1 MLDESGAGILGPL
14 RLIFKMMIKRMNI
27 RKGLAALLCLLSFSL
42 NAESFRTLIAGV
54 HEVSLDNIE
63 GIPVPLSYTGSALIL
78 LEGDMRFFR
87 GIQVELTAPQGW
99 LPYKGSL
106 AAVIYGDL
114 NKIPEL
120 GVADL
125 EGRQLSFEPLPN
137 KIQNIFQIPLRQ
149 GHGLRTS
156 PYAAVPT
163 GIVPPASFPLLF
175 RLMPVSKGITE
186 EMEKMTFYLLVK
198 PILSDEGAVK
208 ISFRFPE
215 QLPGRAFTVL
225 IDDKVIE
232 NPGEERLLKEGE
244 HDLVVLSEDYRNQ
257 SRRFVV
263 ERARVLDLAVEL
275 QDPTPLIAF
284 EYPEGARIFLDNT
297 PVSNPQSLQPVEPGL
312 HEVRFQVS
320 DYSIIRPITVQKG
333 KTYKVA
339 LSVDVDILET
349 N

>member
-1 MLDESGAGILGPL
+1 
-14 RLIFKMMIKRMNI
+14 MNI
-27 RKGLAALLCLLSFSL
+27 RKCLIVLLCFLDFSL
-42 NAESFRTLIAGV
+42 KAEPLRVFVAGV
-54 HEVSLDNIE
+54 NEVSLNSL
-63 GIPVPLSYTGSALIL
+63 GGTTVPLSYTGSALIL
-78 LEGDMRFFR
+78 LKGDTRFFR
-87 GIQVELTAPQGW
+87 GIQLELTAPQGW
-99 LPYKGSL
+99 LAYRGSL
-106 AAVIYGDL
+106 AAAVYGELD
-114 NKIPEL
+114 KAPEP

-125 EGRQLSFEPLPN
+125 EGRQLSFEPLAN

-149 GHGLRTS
+149 GHGLKNS
-156 PYAAVPT
+156 PYAVVPT
-163 GIVPPASFPLLF
+163 GIVPPPSFPLLF
-175 RLMPVSKGITE
+175 RLMPVIKGISE
-186 EMEKMTFYLLVK
+186 EMENMTFNLLAK

-232 NPGEERLLKEGE
+232 KPGEERLLKEGE

-257 SRRFVV
+257 SRRFLV
-263 ERARVLDLAVEL
+263 ERAKVLDLAVEL
-275 QDPTPLIAF
+275 QDPTPLIVF

-297 PVSNPQSLQPVEPGL
+297 PVSDPQALQPVEPGF
-312 HEVRFQVS
+312 HEIRFQVS

-333 KTYKVA
+333 KTYKIA